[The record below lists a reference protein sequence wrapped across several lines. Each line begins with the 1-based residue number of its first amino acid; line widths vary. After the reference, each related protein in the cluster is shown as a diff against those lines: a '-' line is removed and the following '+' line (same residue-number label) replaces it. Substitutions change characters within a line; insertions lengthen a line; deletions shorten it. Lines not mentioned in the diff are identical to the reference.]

1 MQGLFLCCKLQLFN
15 INIRCAAP
23 LVFYI
28 NKLPT
33 NITMLRTFR
42 SMESHLWKGTGEGFW
57 RIKSGRTVPLR
68 QPQYL

>member
-42 SMESHLWKGTGEGFW
+42 SMESHLC
-57 RIKSGRTVPLR
+57 L
-68 QPQYL
+68 LL